1 MKIAMFLIGLLLGGC
16 TVTVFLCCLQLNRVR
31 DYETE
36 IQRLREE
43 LAGLEGGGCH
53 KNTGIEGG
61 Q

>member
-16 TVTVFLCCLQLNRVR
+16 TVTMFLCCLQLNRVS

-36 IQRLREE
+36 IQRLKEK
-43 LAGLEGGGCH
+43 LDS
-53 KNTGIEGG
+53 